1 MGTERDRDGR
11 SRRWA
16 AGVLAGALLLT
27 ACGGDDGEEV
37 AAAAEDGT
45 AAAEDEA
52 AGGEAAADDEVVTL
66 TWQMWAN
73 NEVEVAALNDLA
85 EMVHDEHD
93 HIRLEIQSTPFFD
106 YWTRIAAQASGGDVG
121 CIIGVQAPRGAQ
133 ITELLLDLDDELLA
147 SVGIDLDDFDPAIT
161 DALSYAGG
169 LQGAIPYDLGPR
181 VIFYNID
188 AFDAAGVEHPQ
199 DGWTMDDFEEKARQL
214 SADGM
219 YGFQPNLYGD
229 SLSSWALSREGVQ
242 IVDDE
247 NNLQADHPGMIA
259 TVEWMQG
266 LAADGVIPPLA
277 SGDSGAALA
286 IDELIAGNVA
296 IVEDG
301 PWMVGHVTS
310 QADFEVGLAAMP
322 AGDHGSQTIVNG
334 SGWGINRD
342 CEHQEEALQALAVLT
357 GPEAQRYIGE
367 SGRGWPARIEQQHHW
382 FRDELAEAEDVLQAA
397 LANGVGV
404 RGTPNVTQVDELIG
418 QHAVP
423 AINGTTSAEE
433 FLGLVQS
440 QAR

>member
-1 MGTERDRDGR
+1 ML
-11 SRRWA
+11 
-16 AGVLAGALLLT
+16 LAGSLLLA
-27 ACGGDDGEEV
+27 ACNGDGDDV
-37 AAAAEDGT
+37 AEDAADLEET
-45 AAAEDEA
+45 A
-52 AGGEAAADDEVVTL
+52 EAAAGDDAEEAASDDDVEEDVAERDAVTL
-66 TWQMWAN
+66 VWQMWAN
-73 NEVEVAALNDLA
+73 NETEVGVLDDLA
-85 EMVHDEHD
+85 GFVHDEHE
-93 HIRLEIQSTPFFD
+93 HIQLQIQSTPFFD

-133 ITELLLDLDDELLA
+133 ITELLLELDDELLA
-147 SVGIDLDDFDPAIT
+147 SVGIDLDDFDPAIA
-161 DALSYAGG
+161 DALSYGG
-169 LQGAIPYDLGPR
+169 MQGAIPYDLGPR
-181 VIFYNID
+181 VIFYNAD
-188 AFDAAGVEHPQ
+188 AFAEAGVEPPQ
-199 DGWTMDDFEEKARQL
+199 DDWTMEDFEEKARAL
-214 SADGM
+214 AANGI

-247 NNLQADHPGMIA
+247 NDLQADHPGMIA

-277 SGDSGAALA
+277 SGDTGAALA

-310 QADFEVGLAAMP
+310 QVDFELGLAPMP

-357 GPEAQRYIGE
+357 GPDAQRYIGE

-382 FRDELAEAEDVLQAA
+382 FRDELADAEDVLQAA

-433 FLGLVQS
+433 FLSLVQS